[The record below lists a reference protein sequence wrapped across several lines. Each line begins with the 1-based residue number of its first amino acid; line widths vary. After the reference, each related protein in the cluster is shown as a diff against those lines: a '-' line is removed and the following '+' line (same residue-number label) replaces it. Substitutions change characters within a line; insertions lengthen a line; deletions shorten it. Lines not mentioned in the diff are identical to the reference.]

1 VTTPPSTIHAD
12 DAASPGRASVSP
24 DAKQRSRVSLSSTS
38 MSSSSDG
45 PPGMPGRRIRSIGPG
60 SILGEMALLSGAPR
74 SAWVHA
80 ETPVR
85 VRELG
90 REALDETPV
99 RVRALGR
106 EALDEFTELRPHGA
120 ARLLRN
126 VCGILGGWIRDASPA
141 PDPAGAGASSN

>member
-38 MSSSSDG
+38 MSSAPDG

-90 REALDETPV
+90 REALDE
-99 RVRALGR
+99 
-106 EALDEFTELRPHGA
+106 FTELRPHGA
-120 ARLLRN
+120 IRLLRN